1 MLEQLNWLDEPRVY
15 GCGLESDMPEGI
27 RLPKLLAID
36 RACDDRLVL
45 WLEEVDDEGGPW
57 NLERYRRSA
66 RGLGRMTGRWPEA
79 RVERNL
85 GLGRRSLH
93 YLFYGKMMNVDLPL
107 LADDAT
113 WDDPAVRE
121 VTAADP
127 KLREDL
133 AWLAGAAPALLD
145 RAEALPHGLAH
156 GDASPTNLHE
166 PGDGTVVAFDWSYG
180 SLGPVGSDLGQLLAG
195 RFDPGVAEP
204 DDLPAIAE
212 TILDAFSGG
221 LADEG
226 YPAPSEE
233 VRLAWATHLAVRSA
247 FSAILVDRPGLGEA
261 DRADLIRRRAPLA
274 RYAVHLNR
282 SVV

>member
-1 MLEQLNWLDEPRVY
+1 MSRMAVTRDRNQLRSILGVDVASWTVTPSSHLVENMTTDSLDHVTVTLADGNVDRAFAKTIHPASASPLFEFIPPEHHAIVLEQLNWLDEPRVY

-113 WDDPAVRE
+113 WGDPAVRE

-127 KLREDL
+127 KLRES
-133 AWLAGAAPALLD
+133 G
-145 RAEALPHGLAH
+145 
-156 GDASPTNLHE
+156 
-166 PGDGTVVAFDWSYG
+166 V
-180 SLGPVGSDLGQLLAG
+180 AG
-195 RFDPGVAEP
+195 RSGTCAARPG
-204 DDLPAIAE
+204 
-212 TILDAFSGG
+212 
-221 LADEG
+221 
-226 YPAPSEE
+226 
-233 VRLAWATHLAVRSA
+233 RSA
-247 FSAILVDRPGLGEA
+247 ASWPGARRCLTDQPARTGGRHCCCLRLELRVVGPGGE
-261 DRADLIRRRAPLA
+261 
-274 RYAVHLNR
+274 R
-282 SVV
+282 SWPAAGRSLRFRCCRT